1 MTLTILVKKK
11 RKKKNG
17 GAWSCTSGIRNLLL
31 KGPQN
36 GLKYFKPSNCR
47 KEATIFIKTIAC

>member
-1 MTLTILVKKK
+1 MKELGHVLQVFRT
-11 RKKKNG
+11 
-17 GAWSCTSGIRNLLL
+17 LLL

-47 KEATIFIKTIAC
+47 KEATIFIKTIAY